1 MIPQYPYQ
9 EIKCLWCSKPIK
21 ILLQKDFMLL
31 SQKVSILIKVSHQ
44 KTKITYFLSHYIN
57 FNFIEERCQYWFNK
71 TDGRLT
77 SPNFGDNEL
86 GYPQWYD
93 YNINCTWI
101 LNADRGF
108 YITLVFEY
116 FEVNDNTNDIY
127 FYNYVKSHS
136 SYKI

>member
-1 MIPQYPYQ
+1 M
-9 EIKCLWCSKPIK
+9 
-21 ILLQKDFMLL
+21 
-31 SQKVSILIKVSHQ
+31 
-44 KTKITYFLSHYIN
+44 TYFLSHYIN

-101 LNADRGF
+101 LNADQGF
-108 YITLVFEY
+108 YITLYIEHLS
-116 FEVNDNTNDIY
+116 VNNQIQITLISITFLIKVIILAYGKGLCINL
-127 FYNYVKSHS
+127 
-136 SYKI
+136 